1 MQHYGL
7 ANVWQEG
14 DFVTRAILIFLLAMS
29 VASWAVMLIKG
40 ISLRRLKKM
49 SRVAQKRFWAATSIA
64 EGVDSL
70 GTVTDN
76 PYRVLALVA
85 QEANVQQGGAQPLLQ
100 GSVGPGEWISR
111 CVRNAFEEQVAQLQ
125 SGMAILASVGSTAP
139 FVGLFG
145 TVWGIYHALM
155 VIGASG
161 QASLDHVAGPVGESL
176 IMTALGLSVAIP
188 AVLGFNA
195 IARSNKKV
203 SRHLNR
209 FAHELH
215 VYFVTGSKVRSD
227 DRAGRLAGSTKPVT
241 EHTDVTARSTLV
253 TSSH

>member
-1 MQHYGL
+1 MQHYGF

-14 DFVTRAILIFLLAMS
+14 DFVTRAILLFLLAMS
-29 VASWAVMLIKG
+29 VASWAVILIKSM
-40 ISLRRLKKM
+40 SLRRLKKM
-49 SRVAQKRFWAATSIA
+49 SRAAQKRFWAATSIA

-76 PYRVLALVA
+76 PYRALALVA
-85 QEANVQQGGAQPLLQ
+85 QEANEQHGGAQPLLQ

-176 IMTALGLSVAIP
+176 IMTAIGLSVAIP

-203 SRHLNR
+203 SRQLNR

-227 DRAGRLAGSTKPVT
+227 DHAGWDARKVRPVAGHADASAGSTLMT
-241 EHTDVTARSTLV
+241 G
-253 TSSH
+253 SH